1 MPPTSRRRHRDV
13 DTEAL
18 SALSSS
24 KPIER
29 TPDVDPV
36 LGASAPRAASSTAVE
51 PPAAES
57 ASQDAS
63 AQRAGAKVRFG
74 AAIDA
79 DVAEQVRDAVVHLGG
94 DWTVA
99 RLLEE
104 ALQEKVSRLAKQ
116 HGQPD
121 GFPARASARLRVGRR
136 IS

>member
-36 LGASAPRAASSTAVE
+36 LGASAPRAASSTAAE

-57 ASQDAS
+57 ASQDAG
-63 AQRAGAKVRFG
+63 AQRAGVKVRFG

-116 HGQPD
+116 YGQSD